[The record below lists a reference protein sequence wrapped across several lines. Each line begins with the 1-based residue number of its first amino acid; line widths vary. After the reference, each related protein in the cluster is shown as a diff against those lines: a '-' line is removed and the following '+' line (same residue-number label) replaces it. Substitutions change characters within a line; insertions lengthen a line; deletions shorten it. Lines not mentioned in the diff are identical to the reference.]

1 MEVPITQFRREIFS
15 LTNQALDGTEIWVTH
30 KGRRLKLVPEG
41 QPVSRLSRITPLDIL
56 APGASLDDDSWKLD
70 MMRGWEQKWD
80 RRLAPLAKP
89 APRAAKSAHEAPPAA
104 KVRKARR
111 QA

>member
-1 MEVPITQFRREIFS
+1 MEVPITEFRRNLFDFA
-15 LTNQALDGTEIWVTH
+15 NQALEGAEIWVTH
-30 KGRRLKLVPEG
+30 KGRRFKIVPDG
-41 QPVSRLSRITPLDIL
+41 QPVSRLARITPLDVL
-56 APGASLDDDSWKLD
+56 APGASLDDDSWKLE

-89 APRAAKSAHEAPPAA
+89 PIEASPAA
-104 KVRKARR
+104 KVRKVRR